1 MMNMKTACWL
11 VLGSLLLTTNAAEKT
26 MTLLPTGGAWAVTNG
41 TWGAGIGGL
50 EDGDVLVFDMSR
62 LTAGSGYTVNLG
74 DVTTPRLAGMKFIN
88 NNVGLNMQN
97 IAFNFQ
103 DGADIYISLARVVIA
118 ASSINAGN
126 TTPVRITRSGTGYMQ
141 LESTAHGALTVT
153 GTPVIGL
160 PDNPGAAYRKTLFT
174 YTTIDAASATAL
186 ASATFDPSV
195 TLPKGLKARLTVGTT
210 SCDLTVAADGTI
222 IVFR

>member
-41 TWGAGIGGL
+41 TWVAGIGGL

-141 LESTAHGALTVT
+141 LESTAHGARTDRDGHARDRVAGQSRRGVPQDALYVYDHRR
-153 GTPVIGL
+153 GLGGGARGGHVRPVG
-160 PDNPGAAYRKTLFT
+160 D
-174 YTTIDAASATAL
+174 
-186 ASATFDPSV
+186 
-195 TLPKGLKARLTVGTT
+195 
-210 SCDLTVAADGTI
+210 VAEGPQGSSHGRYD
-222 IVFR
+222 IV